1 MLVSFDGLEPV
12 TLCLC
17 SQKAMKFLLLWA
29 GFSPCSITWG
39 FIPRIC
45 EVLSVERI
53 SAPAGVA
60 PEALE
65 EWKHSS
71 KGCEHNVCMVD
82 WVSGPLSIHFSRP
95 RHYFSRHR
103 RSFQLAGRPSSIM
116 NQFKQLTERARGPV
130 CRVGLHHRAAAGSFE
145 GTASAE
151 ACEEPPSPSP
161 HEGDQ
166 GNPRLTVT
174 TLGLPFRKEE
184 G

>member
-1 MLVSFDGLEPV
+1 MILKG
-12 TLCLC
+12 
-17 SQKAMKFLLLWA
+17 
-29 GFSPCSITWG
+29 I
-39 FIPRIC
+39 IPRIC
-45 EVLSVERI
+45 EVLSVERV

-116 NQFKQLTERARGPV
+116 NQFKQLTERARGYV
-130 CRVGLHHRAAAGSFE
+130 RHVGFHRRAAAGSFE
-145 GTASAE
+145 GLVLAWM
-151 ACEEPPSPSP
+151 CEEPPSPSP
-161 HEGDQ
+161 CEGDQ
-166 GNPRLTVT
+166 RGPSSPRGGGVKQAM
-174 TLGLPFRKEE
+174 LPLPGPRDMERPCPVR
-184 G
+184 